1 MTKEKRDNQT
11 ETAIL
16 GAARRVFTQRGFDGA
31 RMDEIAKAA
40 GINRALLHYYFR
52 SKDKLFDLVFAQRAR
67 EFFLGLVGIISGPGN
82 LEEKIRAIVAHDI
95 DMIRSQPDLP
105 IFIMQELTQHPD
117 RLVRMAAESGANP
130 SHMMKSFKLVVK
142 EAIDKKQIRPIDAG
156 QLLINVMS
164 LCVYPFIAKPMVKAV
179 QELDDKQFEK
189 MILRRKQEIVEF
201 VMSSLKP
208 M

>member
-11 ETAIL
+11 EMAIL
-16 GAARRVFTQRGFDGA
+16 DAARRVFTQRGFDGA

-130 SHMMKSFKLVVK
+130 SHMMKAFKLVVK

-179 QELDDKQFEK
+179 QELDDKQFDK
-189 MILRRKQEIVEF
+189 MILKRKQEIVEF

-208 M
+208 L

>member
-1 MTKEKRDNQT
+1 MAKEKRDNGT
-11 ETAIL
+11 EKAIL
-16 GAARRVFTQRGFDGA
+16 DAARKVFTHRGFAGA
-31 RMDEIAKAA
+31 RMDEIAREA

-67 EFFLGLVGIISGPGN
+67 EFFLGLAGIIGGPGS
-82 LEEKIRAIVAHDI
+82 LEDKIKAIVEHDI

-105 IFIMQELTQHPD
+105 IFIMQELTQNPD
-117 RLVRMAAESGANP
+117 RLVRMAVESGANP
-130 SHMMKSFKLVVK
+130 SMMMKAFRHAVK
-142 EAIDKKQIRPIDAG
+142 EAVDKKVVRPIDAG

-164 LCVYPFIAKPMVKAV
+164 LCVYPFIAKPMIKAV

-189 MILRRKQEIVEF
+189 MILKRKQEIVEF

-208 M
+208 

>member
-1 MTKEKRDNQT
+1 MTKEKRNNQT
-11 ETAIL
+11 EKAIL
-16 GAARRVFTQRGFDGA
+16 DAARRVFTQRGFDGA

-105 IFIMQELTQHPD
+105 IFIMQELTQHPG

-130 SHMMKSFKLVVK
+130 SHMMKAFRLVVK

-179 QELDDKQFEK
+179 LELDDKQFEK
-189 MILRRKQEIVEF
+189 MILKRKQEIVEF

-208 M
+208 L

>member
-11 ETAIL
+11 EKAIL
-16 GAARRVFTQRGFDGA
+16 DAARRVFTQRGFAAA

-67 EFFLGLVGIISGPGN
+67 EFFLGLVGIIRGPGN

-117 RLVRMAAESGANP
+117 RLIRMAAESGANP
-130 SHMMKSFKLVVK
+130 SQMMKAFTMAVK
-142 EAIDKKQIRPIDAG
+142 EAIAKKQIRPIDPG
-156 QLLINVMS
+156 QLLIHVMS

-179 QELDDKQFEK
+179 QDLDDQQFDK
-189 MILRRKQEIVEF
+189 MILKRKQEIVEF
-201 VMSSLKP
+201 VMRSLKP
-208 M
+208 